1 MGVYESLFVIGLNH
15 KTMTFSNV
23 PHSSTVADF
32 KKIVSERSGIPEDEL
47 RLVYAG
53 KQLEN
58 DKTLLE
64 YYNIQNGSNIHC
76 IIRCRGG
83 AMDNLQF
90 RFYFIII

>member
-1 MGVYESLFVIGLNH
+1 MGVYDSLFVIGLNH
-15 KTMTFSNV
+15 KTMTFSHV

-32 KKIVSERSGIPEDEL
+32 KKIVSERSGIAEDEL

-64 YYNIQNGSNIHC
+64 YYNIKNQSNIHC
-76 IIRCRGG
+76 ILRCLGG
-83 AMDNLQF
+83 AKDNLQF
-90 RFYFIII
+90 LI